1 MSTLDPPLYVDLDGT
16 VLSTDLLY
24 ESFISAFKASP
35 WVALQSVGWLAQG
48 RAHLKEQLA
57 ARASIDVTT
66 LPYRADVLAFLRD
79 ERARGRRIVLTTAS
93 WITLAQAVAH
103 HLGLFDEVLATS
115 QEGNLKGEA
124 KALRI
129 AQLSPAGCF
138 DYLGDSAADLHV
150 WRHCRHAYVVDA
162 ASRISR
168 RIPQGIDVKRVFRAE
183 GGAGGGRAAI
193 RALRPYQWAKNLLVF
208 VPLVTAHRLVETPAL
223 LSAAWAFA
231 AFCLVASGAYILNDL
246 LDLPA
251 DRAHPS
257 KRLRPFASGELG
269 IPEGL
274 VMLAG
279 CLLAAGGIA
288 TMLPPLFR
296 AALAMYLALTV
307 AYSLVLKRMSIVD
320 VLALAGL
327 YTLRIIAGTYA
338 IAAALSFWLLAFA
351 MFIFFSLALVK
362 RYAELAAL
370 EDAATRAPGRG
381 YAGRDLEVVLAI
393 GTASAMVSALVL
405 ALYINGETAKELY
418 QRPEVLWLLCPTLLY
433 WISRIWLLA
442 ARGQMH
448 EDPVLFAVRD
458 RASWVAA
465 AAALAVMM
473 AAT

>member
-16 VLSTDLLY
+16 VLATDLLY
-24 ESFISAFKASP
+24 ESFVSAFKASP

-57 ARASIDVTT
+57 ARASIDVAT
-66 LPYRADVLAFLRD
+66 LPYREDVIAFLRD

-93 WITLAQAVAH
+93 WITLAQAVAR

-115 QEGNLKGEA
+115 QAGNLKGEA

-150 WRHCRHAYVVDA
+150 WRHCRHAYVVDTTY
-162 ASRISR
+162 RISR
-168 RIPQGIDVKRVFRAE
+168 RIPQGIDVKRVFRPE
-183 GGAGGGRAAI
+183 GTASGGRAAI
-193 RALRPYQWAKNLLVF
+193 RALRPHQWAKNLLLF
-208 VPLVTAHRLVETPAL
+208 VPLVTAHRLVEAPAL
-223 LSAAWAFA
+223 ISAAWAFA

-279 CLLAAGGIA
+279 CLLAAAGVA

-296 AALAMYLALTV
+296 AALATYLALTV

-320 VLALAGL
+320 VLSLAGL
-327 YTLRIIAGTYA
+327 YTLRIVAGTFA

-370 EDAATRAPGRG
+370 EDAATHAPGRG

-418 QRPEVLWLLCPTLLY
+418 KRPEVLWLLCPTLLY

-448 EDPVLFAVRD
+448 EDPVLFAVHD
-458 RASWVAA
+458 RASWIAA
-465 AAALAVMM
+465 GVALAVMM